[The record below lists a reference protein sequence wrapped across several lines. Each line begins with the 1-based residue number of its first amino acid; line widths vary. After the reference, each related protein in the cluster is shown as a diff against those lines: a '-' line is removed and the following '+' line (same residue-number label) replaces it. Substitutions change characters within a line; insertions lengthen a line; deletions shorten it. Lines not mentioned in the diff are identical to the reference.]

1 MMKDLSREER
11 LRLMRFL
18 CSFAWADL
26 EVHAKEQAFVT
37 KMVTKLKLESDEAAL
52 VKGWLKVPPP
62 PEEVDPST
70 VPAEHRRLFL
80 DTVRDLIAA
89 DGKLQPE
96 EQEAFAL
103 LEALMR

>member
-1 MMKDLSREER
+1 MINDLSREER

-26 EVHAKEQAFVT
+26 EVHANERSFVT
-37 KMVTKLKLESDEAAL
+37 KMVTKLKLEADEAAL

-62 PEEVDPST
+62 PEEVDPAS
-70 VPAEHRRLFL
+70 VPVEHRRLFL
-80 DTVRDLIAA
+80 DTLRELISA
-89 DGKLQPE
+89 DGELRPE
-96 EQEAFAL
+96 EQENFAL

>member
-26 EVHAKEQAFVT
+26 EVHAKERAFVT
-37 KMVTKLKLESDEAAL
+37 KMVTKLGLESDEAAL

-62 PEEVDPST
+62 PEEVDPAT
-70 VPAEHRRLFL
+70 VPVEHRRLFL
-80 DTVRDLIAA
+80 ETVRDLIAA
-89 DGKLQPE
+89 DGELRPE

-103 LEALMR
+103 LEALLR

>member
-1 MMKDLSREER
+1 MMKDLSREAR

-26 EVHAKEQAFVT
+26 EVHAKEQAFIS
-37 KMVTKLKLESDEAAL
+37 KMVQKLGLEPDEAAL

-62 PEEVDPST
+62 PEEVDPSS

-80 DTVRDLIAA
+80 DTVRDLIDA
-89 DGKLQPE
+89 DGETRPE

-103 LEALMR
+103 LEALIR